1 MEITLDNYLDFFEN
15 KIFRPKRNP
24 REKKAFI
31 FMYNAGISLPEIRK
45 ELGIPETTLRR
56 WRDEFQEKNTK
67 KSLEEIIYMGKL
79 IAGRS
84 EEGVVIRRLDGT
96 IITEGLTLADC
107 YLNCKSIPQQD
118 KIFFKGRLL
127 REVR

>member
-1 MEITLDNYLDFFEN
+1 MELNLDNYLTYFKN
-15 KIFRPKRNP
+15 KARPQRHN

-31 FMYNAGISLPEIRK
+31 FMYNAGISLIEIRK

-56 WRDEFQEKNTK
+56 WRDEFQEQNEK

-79 IAGRS
+79 IAGRT

-96 IITEGLTLADC
+96 IITEGLTLEEC
-107 YLNCKSIPQQD
+107 YNKCKKIPKKH
-118 KIFFKGRLL
+118 KIFLKGVLIKT
-127 REVR
+127 VD